1 MHVGCFQ
8 GCCALLGHI
17 ACDSSYRKAKRQF
30 IGQHACPQ
38 PHALPVAQAACSV
51 RRADSCC
58 GRCPTCIFIY
68 LPQPRARSC
77 VLCSNR
83 PSMYNSCIGSFVA
96 QTFLYKQ
103 HCWGNQPNRTTDT
116 ISSNHTTCLQQ
127 CYCTHVNIQLAGGSP
142 TDNNR
147 TEQQAADSERFI
159 HYDWPSVGNC
169 RRQLVVTAAQ
179 EAQSYFTTL

>member
-1 MHVGCFQ
+1 MLAASRDAVLCLGISLVTVVTERQRGNSSASMPALSHMHCLWHKLLALFAELTHVVG
-8 GCCALLGHI
+8 GA
-17 ACDSSYRKAKRQF
+17 
-30 IGQHACPQ
+30 QHAYSCTTT
-38 PHALPVAQAACSV
+38 
-51 RRADSCC
+51 RAW
-58 GRCPTCIFIY
+58 
-68 LPQPRARSC
+68 SC
-77 VLCSNR
+77 VFCSNR

-103 HCWGNQPNRTTDT
+103 HCWGNQLNRTTDT